1 MRQNPALG
9 GAAPAQGQEA
19 ILRYGNADFKIVQQG
34 AFVRCAATGERIAV
48 DELNYWSVEHQ
59 EPYLDA
65 VASMQRLQARR
76 GAEPD

>member
-9 GAAPAQGQEA
+9 GAAPVQGQEA
-19 ILRYGNADFKIVQQG
+19 ILTYGNADFKIVQQG